1 MFITSQFFLPYPS
14 DLFDSESL
22 VHRELAIAIIL
33 VHMAKSFSNLCLAW
47 APATVTQFKKKGYPH
62 VLLMYS
68 SVFVANFL
76 FLKTRFHV
84 PQANLK
90 PTMRQSG
97 MVLLL
102 GL

>member
-47 APATVTQFKKKGYPH
+47 APATVTQF
-62 VLLMYS
+62 
-68 SVFVANFL
+68 
-76 FLKTRFHV
+76 
-84 PQANLK
+84 
-90 PTMRQSG
+90 
-97 MVLLL
+97 
-102 GL
+102 